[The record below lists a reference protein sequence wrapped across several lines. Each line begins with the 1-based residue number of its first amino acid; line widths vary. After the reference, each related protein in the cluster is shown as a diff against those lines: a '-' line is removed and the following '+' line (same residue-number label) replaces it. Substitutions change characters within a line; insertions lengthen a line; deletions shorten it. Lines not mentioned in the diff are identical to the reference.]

1 MSSSLTVP
9 TDVTAP
15 DIRNASDASVVP
27 DENSVTAI
35 NMRNRAILY
44 ESNHPNHSFEPS
56 VLNLVNNMPNDEASE
71 SRFFTRASERTAI
84 TTALLDGAADALEAS
99 TSQPL
104 SQSPENPSE
113 QKETTDA
120 KPKPPPFFRCCQC
133 QHTSRSPN
141 CQRKDEEI
149 GIIQGKEQRVLV
161 VNAECV
167 HVQCMRC
174 VNVDENGVRIGVK
187 PWELE
192 WRGPA
197 ISRRV

>member
-1 MSSSLTVP
+1 MSSSLSVP
-9 TDVTAP
+9 ADVTAP
-15 DIRNASDASVVP
+15 DVHATSDTSDAPVVS

-56 VLNLVNNMPNDEASE
+56 VLNLINNMPNDEASE
-71 SRFFTRASERTAI
+71 SRFFTRASERRRS
-84 TTALLDGAADALEAS
+84 TTALLDGAADVLEAS
-99 TSQPL
+99 I

-113 QKETTDA
+113 QKETISP
-120 KPKPPPFFRCCQC
+120 KPKTPSFFRCCQC
-133 QHTSRSPN
+133 QHTSRSPT
-141 CQRKDEEI
+141 CQRKPEEI
-149 GIIQGKEQRVLV
+149 GIIQGKEQRILV
-161 VNAECV
+161 VNAECE
-167 HVQCMRC
+167 HVQCTRC

-197 ISRRV
+197 ILRRV